1 MYSVILTPAAQR
13 DLKKL
18 PSTLEKRAM
27 AALDRLKK
35 DPREPGVKK
44 LKGQKNEWR
53 VRVGDYRILF
63 TIDDAKRVVQ
73 VYRIG
78 PRSAVY

>member
-1 MYSVILTPAAQR
+1 LLTPSAQR

-18 PSTLEKRAM
+18 HSTLEKRVM
-27 AALDRLKK
+27 VALSRLQK

-53 VRVGDYRILF
+53 VRVGDYRVLF
-63 TIDDAKRVVQ
+63 TINDTKRIIHVH
-73 VYRIG
+73 RIG

>member
-1 MYSVILTPAAQR
+1 MHSVILTPAAER

-18 PSTLEKRAM
+18 DATLVKRIM
-27 AALDRLKK
+27 AALDRLQK

-53 VRVGDYRILF
+53 IRVGDYRILF
-63 TIDDAKRVVQ
+63 TIDDTKRIVLVH
-73 VYRIG
+73 RIG